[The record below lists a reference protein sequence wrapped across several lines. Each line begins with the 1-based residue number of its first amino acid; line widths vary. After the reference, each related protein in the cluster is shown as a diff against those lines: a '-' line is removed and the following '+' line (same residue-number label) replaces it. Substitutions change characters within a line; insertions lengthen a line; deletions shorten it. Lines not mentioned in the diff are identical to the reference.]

1 LGDPFAAPGVWLR
14 GNLHLHTTASDG
26 LRAPA
31 EAAGWFA
38 AHGYDFVAI
47 TDHETVTPRPDG
59 LPDTFLTLTAA
70 EVAAGTNLAGEPYH
84 LPAFG
89 LPDLPPMPQRRL
101 LTPQQAVDALRQR
114 GAVVAVAHPY
124 WSHHTASD
132 LANLYGIL
140 GVEVWNGES
149 ELTEGR
155 GHARVH
161 WDDLLLRG
169 RRLGGLGVDDCH
181 WRGADYG
188 LGWTWV
194 KARARTPEA
203 ILAAL
208 RDGAF
213 YASAGPELH
222 HFERRGEELYIAAT
236 PFVSAT
242 LFSDGR
248 HGARVLAA
256 DTPVTEA
263 TLPLKGARRFARV
276 EVAAAD
282 GSVAW
287 SPPIYLEG

>member
-14 GNLHLHTTASDG
+14 GNLHLHT
-26 LRAPA
+26 
-31 EAAGWFA
+31 
-38 AHGYDFVAI
+38 
-47 TDHETVTPRPDG
+47 
-59 LPDTFLTLTAA
+59 
-70 EVAAGTNLAGEPYH
+70 
-84 LPAFG
+84 
-89 LPDLPPMPQRRL
+89 
-101 LTPQQAVDALRQR
+101 
-114 GAVVAVAHPY
+114 
-124 WSHHTASD
+124 TASD

-194 KARARTPEA
+194 KARERAPEA
-203 ILAAL
+203 ILEAL
-208 RDGAF
+208 RDDAF
-213 YASAGPELH
+213 YASSGPELH
-222 HFERRGEELYIAAT
+222 GVERHGDQVAVAAT

-248 HGARVLAA
+248 HGARVLATGA
-256 DTPVTEA
+256 PVT
-263 TLPLKGARRFARV
+263 
-276 EVAAAD
+276 
-282 GSVAW
+282 
-287 SPPIYLEG
+287 